1 MSKLPLIDGIMKY
14 ISEKNSLFCMP
25 GHKQGKGFLCTDE
38 GKKFYDNFMKFDLTE
53 VDGLDN
59 LHHAEGIIKEAEERL
74 SKFYGAKKSYFL
86 VNGSTSGNL
95 AMIFACFNEGDKVIV
110 ERNCHRSI
118 FNGII
123 MRKLKPI
130 YIKNDFNYEVNAPLA
145 VDEEYFL
152 KLLDENRDAKGVIIT
167 YPNYYGVCCNLE
179 FIAKEAKKRGMKVL
193 VDSAHGAHFGLCDEL
208 PKSAVKLGCDMVV
221 MSAHKTLPSLTQTSY
236 LHLCSNDVEMDKLDF
251 YVSAFLTTSP
261 SYIFMASMD
270 YARFYI
276 EEKGKS
282 EYKELICMCNE
293 YAEKINKLEGMH
305 ILNEKDLNSGKQ
317 CIDKTRFV
325 INVNKGYSGF
335 KLYDYLKENF
345 IQPEMCDSQN
355 VILIFSPFNDREEF
369 EKLYEVLKKCKM
381 ENIRDESLELKELSI
396 PQMKIAPWEALK
408 GEKESVSLEEAEG
421 KVCADSIV
429 PYPPGVPIIMPG
441 ELIDKECIDE
451 IKYYVENDA
460 LVMGVKNGNIN
471 TVIRR

>member
-38 GKKFYDNFMKFDLTE
+38 GKKFYDNLIKFDLTE

-74 SKFYGAKKSYFL
+74 SSFYGTKKSYFL

-118 FNGII
+118 FNSII
-123 MRKLKPI
+123 MRKLKPV
-130 YIKNDFNYEVNAPLA
+130 YIKNDFNYEMNAPLA
-145 VDEEYFL
+145 IDEEYFL
-152 KLLDENRDAKGVIIT
+152 KLLDENIDAKGVIIT

-179 FIAKEAKKRGMKVL
+179 FIAGEAKKRGMKVI
-193 VDSAHGAHFGLCDEL
+193 VDSAHGAHFGLCEEL

-221 MSAHKTLPSLTQTSY
+221 MSAHKTLPSLTQTAY
-236 LHLCSNDVEMDKLDF
+236 LHLCSDEIEVDKLDF
-251 YVSAFLTTSP
+251 YVSSFLTTSP
-261 SYIFMASMD
+261 SYVFMASMD

-276 EEKGKS
+276 EEKGYS
-282 EYKELICMCNE
+282 EYKKLINICNK
-293 YAEKINKLEGMH
+293 YAEKIDKIRGMH
-305 ILNEKDLNSGKQ
+305 ILNEADLNNKNQS
-317 CIDKTRFV
+317 IDKTRFV
-325 INVNKGYSGF
+325 INVCKGYSGF
-335 KLYDYLKENF
+335 KLYNYLKENF

-355 VILIFSPFNDREEF
+355 VILIFSPFNCEEEF
-369 EKLYEVLKKCKM
+369 KKLYEVLIKC
-381 ENIRDESLELKELSI
+381 NIEELEDKSFDLKELSI
-396 PQMKIAPWEALK
+396 PSMEMAPGDVLNSK
-408 GEKESVSLEEAEG
+408 KEVMDIYEAEG
-421 KVCADSIV
+421 EICADAVV

-441 ELIDKECIDE
+441 EVISKEIIEE
-451 IKYYVENDA
+451 INYYIKNNA
-460 LVMGVKNGNIN
+460 LVMGVNEGKVN
-471 TVIRR
+471 TVIRG

>member
-38 GKKFYDNFMKFDLTE
+38 GKKFYDNIFKFDLTE

-74 SKFYGAKKSYFL
+74 SKFYGTKKSYFL

-95 AMIFACFNEGDKVIV
+95 AMIFACFNEGDKIIV

-130 YIKNDFNYEVNAPLA
+130 YIKNDFNYEINAPLA
-145 VDEEYFL
+145 IDEEYFL
-152 KLLDENRDAKGVIIT
+152 KLLDENSDAKGVIIT

-179 FIAKEAKKRGMKVL
+179 FIAREAKKRGMKVV
-193 VDSAHGAHFGLCDEL
+193 VDSAHGAHFGVCDEL
-208 PKSAVKLGCDMVV
+208 PKSAVKLGCDVVV
-221 MSAHKTLPSLTQTSY
+221 MSAHKTLPSLTQTAY
-236 LHLCSNDVEMDKLDF
+236 LHLCSDDIEMDKLNF
-251 YVSAFLTTSP
+251 YVSSFSTTSP
-261 SYIFMASMD
+261 SYVFMASMD

-282 EYKELICMCNE
+282 EYGKLIHICSE
-293 YAEKINKLEGMH
+293 YAEKINKIEGMH
-305 ILNEKDLNSGKQ
+305 ILNEADLNSEKQ
-317 CIDKTRFV
+317 SIDKTRFV
-325 INVNKGYSGF
+325 INVDKGYSGF
-335 KLYDYLKENF
+335 KLYNYLKKNF

-355 VILIFSPFNDREEF
+355 VILIFSPFNDKEEF
-369 EKLYEVLKKCKM
+369 EKLYEVLRKCSM
-381 ENIRDESLELKELSI
+381 EKLMDNSLDLKDLSI
-396 PQMKIAPWEALK
+396 PEMQISPWEAVSS
-408 GEKESVSLEEAEG
+408 EKEMTSIEEAEG
-421 KVCADSIV
+421 KICADSIV
-429 PYPPGVPIIMPG
+429 PYPPGVPILMPG
-441 ELIDKECIDE
+441 EIISKASIDE
-451 IKYYVENDA
+451 IKYYLKNDA
-460 LVMGVKNGNIN
+460 LVMGIKKNKIN

>member
-38 GKKFYDNFMKFDLTE
+38 GKKFYDNLIKFDLTE

-74 SKFYGAKKSYFL
+74 SSFYGTKKSYFL

-123 MRKLKPI
+123 MRKLKPV
-130 YIKNDFNYEVNAPLA
+130 YIKNDFNYKMNAPLA
-145 VDEEYFL
+145 IDEEYFL
-152 KLLDENRDAKGVIIT
+152 KLLDENIDAKGVIIT

-179 FIAKEAKKRGMKVL
+179 FIAGEAKKRGMKVI
-193 VDSAHGAHFGLCDEL
+193 VDSAHGAHFGLCEEL

-221 MSAHKTLPSLTQTSY
+221 MSAHKTLPSLTQTAY
-236 LHLCSNDVEMDKLDF
+236 LHLCSDEIEVDKLDF
-251 YVSAFLTTSP
+251 YVSSFLTTSP
-261 SYIFMASMD
+261 SYVFMASMD

-276 EEKGKS
+276 EEKGYS
-282 EYKELICMCNE
+282 EYKKLINICNK
-293 YAEKINKLEGMH
+293 YAEKIDKIRGMH
-305 ILNEKDLNSGKQ
+305 ILNEADLNNKNQS
-317 CIDKTRFV
+317 IDKTRFV
-325 INVNKGYSGF
+325 INVCKGYSGF
-335 KLYDYLKENF
+335 KLYNYLKENF

-355 VILIFSPFNDREEF
+355 VILIFSPFNCEEEF
-369 EKLYEVLKKCKM
+369 KKLYEVLIKC
-381 ENIRDESLELKELSI
+381 NIEELEDKSFDLKELSI
-396 PQMKIAPWEALK
+396 PSMEMAPGDVLNSK
-408 GEKESVSLEEAEG
+408 KEVMDIYEAEG
-421 KVCADSIV
+421 EICADAVV

-441 ELIDKECIDE
+441 EVISKEIIEE
-451 IKYYVENDA
+451 INYYIKNNA
-460 LVMGVKNGNIN
+460 LVMGVNEGKVN
-471 TVIRR
+471 TVIRG